1 MSDHTFHTPS
11 FGDEEFDIP
20 VDIHHASQ
28 PPIDQYQMHGQI
40 TGMINNQQGYGQHQW
55 TPQAAESHMMAPNQ
69 TFHNLQPPTN
79 HSTFHQLSSP
89 NQQML
94 MMQPPQQTHQQAAQ
108 PNQHQQQQVQPQM
121 SPQMSGGGNNYIGQS
136 SPQTAPINSHENG
149 STSDDSDDNAVNDP
163 NNAFKSQP
171 KEPDAIKGGAKKT
184 AKAPAKKKKKDP
196 NEPQKPVS
204 AYALFFRD
212 TQAAIKGQNPNA
224 SFGEVSKIVASMWD
238 VLAPEHKNVYK
249 KKQEAAK
256 KDYLKAIAAYRA
268 GNLQQAT
275 EESSTVT
282 GSQQQNPTV
291 PQQQTI
297 QNTQTVQNFPSQ
309 TMTQSYQ
316 QPQSYVN
323 QQTVMNQ
330 NVMQVQNNVMMNM
343 PNQQTQQI
351 IVSQQ
356 QQQINQPQNQYMNNQ
371 QIQQIA
377 PTQQNYQQQPLQ
389 MINNNANQMP
399 PVQMQQQAQPQLQN
413 CIRNGCTN
421 RAIVSVDWEDEYCS
435 NECVILHCRD
445 VFGNWIHNNS
455 NNQQQNFSTVK

>member
-28 PPIDQYQMHGQI
+28 APLNQYQMHGQI
-40 TGMINNQQGYGQHQW
+40 SGMINNQQGYNQHQW

-79 HSTFHQLSSP
+79 HSTFHHMTSP

-94 MMQPPQQTHQQAAQ
+94 IMQQPQQTHQQA
-108 PNQHQQQQVQPQM
+108 PNHHQQQQQIQPQM
-121 SPQMSGGGNNYIGQS
+121 SPQMSGGGNNYIGPS
-136 SPQTAPINSHENG
+136 TPQTAPINSHENG

-163 NNAFKSQP
+163 NNALSLTQS
-171 KEPDAIKGGAKKT
+171 KEPDIAKGATKKAT
-184 AKAPAKKKKKDP
+184 KAPAKKKKKDP

-282 GSQQQNPTV
+282 GSQQQNLTV

-316 QPQSYVN
+316 QPQNYVN
-323 QQTVMNQ
+323 QQTVMNP
-330 NVMQVQNNVMMNM
+330 NVMMNM

-351 IVSQQ
+351 IVSQQQQ

-377 PTQQNYQQQPLQ
+377 STQQNFQQQPLQ

-399 PVQMQQQAQPQLQN
+399 PVQMQQQSQPQLQN

-455 NNQQQNFSTVK
+455 NNQQQNFSAVK